1 MAQKLSALVV
11 EPDPDGRLDTS
22 RAVEEMGFDVA
33 GQASYGTEATFLAAQ
48 ERPNVIL
55 LALEDP
61 PTRGIATLEAL
72 QRLAPDTPVIAYS
85 SVTAVDLIRR
95 AMRSGARDF
104 LQKPLRPDPLREAIY
119 TVLSQEEQRQMAR
132 WADAPA
138 ETARGS
144 VVAVISAKGGVG
156 KSTVASNLA
165 LSLKQLT
172 DQEVALVDADAQFG
186 ESALL
191 LDVDVDVSVT
201 DLVRNEGEFT
211 RQSVAGYLQRHESGL
226 DMLAAPLEPPDWR
239 AVSAD
244 QLAAISQALSEGHE
258 YVVVDTPSLLLE
270 ITNAAL
276 HEAAEVLLITSLE
289 LSSIKSTKTA
299 LRMLDSWSIP
309 RDRVRLIINNCT
321 RATGITAEDVAG
333 ATAMD
338 VSLSIAYD
346 HRVAEASQA
355 GTPIVSAHPSSDF
368 ATAIDTL
375 AHGLAGIALG
385 SASSGSRSRFRL
397 PFFGRGRKKAA
408 AKAKAAPPA
417 AAEAANDDAADEQAT
432 PEAPEQPPAAEPTVA
447 EPAAEQVAAA
457 SEPVG
462 SE

>member
-48 ERPNVIL
+48 QRPNVIL

-85 SVTAVDLIRR
+85 SVREAELMRR

-156 KSTVASNLA
+156 KSTLASNLA
-165 LSLKQLT
+165 ISLKLLT
-172 DQEVALVDADAQFG
+172 DQDVVLVDADAQFG

-191 LDVDVDVSVT
+191 LDLDVDVSVT
-201 DLVRNEGEFT
+201 DLVRNEAEFT
-211 RQSVAGYLQRHESGL
+211 RQSIAGYLQRHETGVE
-226 DMLAAPLEPPDWR
+226 MLAAPLEPADWR
-239 AVSAD
+239 AISSD

-289 LSSIKSTKTA
+289 LASIKSTKTA

-321 RATGITAEDVAG
+321 RATGITAADVAG

-338 VSLSIAYD
+338 VSLSIEYD

-355 GTPIVSAHPSSDF
+355 GTPIVLSAPTSNF
-368 ATAIDTL
+368 ATSIDTL
-375 AHGLAGIALG
+375 AHGLAGITVG
-385 SASSGSRSRFRL
+385 GASKRRRSWFRL
-397 PFFGRGRKKAA
+397 PSRGGGRKKGA
-408 AKAKAAPPA
+408 AK
-417 AAEAANDDAADEQAT
+417 EQA
-432 PEAPEQPPAAEPTVA
+432 EQPVAASEDDGQAVSEQPSVA
-447 EPAAEQVAAA
+447 DPAAEQVVAA

-462 SE
+462 SD

>member
-85 SVTAVDLIRR
+85 SVTGAELMRR

-104 LQKPLRPDPLREAIY
+104 LEKPLRADPLREAIY

-156 KSTVASNLA
+156 KSTVATNLA
-165 LSLKQLT
+165 LALRQLM
-172 DQEVALVDADAQFG
+172 DQDVALIDADAQFG

-191 LDVDVDVSVT
+191 LDMDVDISIT
-201 DLVRNEGEFT
+201 DLVRNEAEFT
-211 RQSVAGYLQRHESGL
+211 RHSVAGYLQRHESGL
-226 DMLAAPLEPPDWR
+226 QMLAAPLEPADWR
-239 AVSAD
+239 AVSSD
-244 QLAAISQALSEGHE
+244 QLAAITQALTEAHE
-258 YVVVDTPSLLLE
+258 YVVIDTPSLLLE

-276 HEAAEVLLITSLE
+276 HEAAEVLMVTSLE
-289 LSSIKSTKTA
+289 LASIKSTKTA

-321 RATGITAEDVAG
+321 RASGITPADVAA

-338 VSLSIAYD
+338 VALTIGYD
-346 HRVAEASQA
+346 RRVAESSQA
-355 GTPIVSAHPSSDF
+355 GTPIVLSNPSSDF
-368 ATAIDTL
+368 AT
-375 AHGLAGIALG
+375 
-385 SASSGSRSRFRL
+385 SPASR
-397 PFFGRGRKKAA
+397 
-408 AKAKAAPPA
+408 
-417 AAEAANDDAADEQAT
+417 
-432 PEAPEQPPAAEPTVA
+432 
-447 EPAAEQVAAA
+447 
-457 SEPVG
+457 
-462 SE
+462 